1 MPKYDVILRG
11 GRVLDSVNAAFYEAD
26 VAVKDGFICEIAAGL
41 PADASQVFD
50 ACGKLVTPGLIDMH
64 THLGFELHT
73 KTIQADDYCPAAG
86 VTSAVDMGSAGAYI
100 FPWYREQAIKKAA
113 VRLFSFINI
122 ASLGTIA
129 IHTPYYVKN
138 YGKYIDEADTIRT
151 IAENREYIRG
161 IKVFMAGTMT
171 GKWALPALR
180 AARRVA
186 DATGVPIAVHI
197 SDSPPAL
204 PPILE
209 LLQKGDIVTHC
220 FTAHGQKIVDA
231 SGKLLPE
238 VLAARQ
244 RGVRF
249 DIGHGAGSFAFSSAR
264 AALAQGFLPDSISTD
279 LYYANVDGPVYDLPT
294 TLNKLLNLGMPL
306 ERVLQTATLAPA
318 QNIRRPDLGV
328 LAVGNPADIAVL
340 ELQEGTFAFTDV
352 AKETLTGKQKLCCDL
367 TLCQGNIIYQR
378 GAL

>member
-1 MPKYDVILRG
+1 MPKYDIILRG
-11 GRVLDSVNAAFYEAD
+11 GRVLDSINAAFYEAD

-41 PADASQVFD
+41 PADAAQVFD
-50 ACGKLVTPGLIDMH
+50 ARGKMVVPGLIDMH

-138 YGKYIDEADTIRT
+138 YGKYIDEADTMRT
-151 IAENREYIRG
+151 ITENRAVIRG

-171 GKWALPALR
+171 GKWALPALH

-186 DATGVPIAVHI
+186 DATGVPIAVHV
-197 SDSPPAL
+197 SDPPPAL

-220 FTAHGQKIVDA
+220 FTAHDQKIVDA

-249 DIGHGAGSFAFSSAR
+249 DIGHGAGSFAYSTAR

-306 ERVLQTATLAPA
+306 ERVLQAATLAPA

-328 LAVGNPADIAVL
+328 LALGNPADIAVL
-340 ELQEGTFAFTDV
+340 ELQEGAFTFTDV
-352 AKETLTGKQKLCCDL
+352 AKETLMGKQKLRCDL